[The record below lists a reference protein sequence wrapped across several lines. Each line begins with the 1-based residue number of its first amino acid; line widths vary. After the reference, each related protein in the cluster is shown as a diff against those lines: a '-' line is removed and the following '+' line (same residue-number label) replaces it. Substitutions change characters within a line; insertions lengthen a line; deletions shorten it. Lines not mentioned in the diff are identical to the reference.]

1 MIESDPTDPQ
11 VTAQRARYRG
21 KVKAGF
27 RQRAGHFLREN
38 EWFWAAAF
46 LVVVFAMYTRE
57 FRIQPPPSLPLGAVT
72 SRDIRAPFDVQIED
86 KVATAQKK
94 AEAKARVIPVYDWD
108 PALTD
113 EINNRVAA
121 TFDAARANGE
131 EFQRFLKS
139 GPVTRDKRQEAEE
152 GFLSRLSEA
161 LGGSLSRY
169 VLRQLQAE
177 GFSTSLERTVQ
188 DLVSQVERHKIVPN
202 GDQFQGSDT
211 VTVRDIR
218 HGGPGAAQR
227 VPAPGEVFT
236 LTDARRMPGM
246 LVEGL
251 LNLPG
256 PLRGAIEE
264 YVRSLIQPNLTYNSQ
279 ETNLRREKAA
289 AQVESL
295 VVYLKKGQVVVQAGA
310 KVDESALQK
319 IEALQQASQARINLT
334 LLGGLLFLLL
344 MLMAFTFMYLKTYR
358 KHRRPDLN
366 LFVLTLQLSATF
378 LVIAQVFHV
387 LLKSLAE
394 GSKSPLLQS
403 PEYLMFLIPVGAG
416 AMLMTLLVDKH
427 IAVVYSLL
435 YSVLFG
441 ILMEQGFGMMLFCL
455 LSSFAAIYAA
465 ANLAQRTAQ
474 WKASLL
480 VGAVN
485 MPLAL
490 GVIATDGSTDHAWPH
505 LALGV
510 GMAFLA
516 GFPLALMLVSSLLP
530 VFESAFGILTEV
542 RLLELSN
549 MNHPILRKLS
559 IEAPGTYNHSIMMA
573 TLSEA
578 AANAVGANALFC
590 RVACYY
596 HDIGKML
603 NPVYFVENQL
613 PGHNPHDKLAPRIS
627 TLIVSAHVK
636 EGMAMAR
643 QYRIPQPIIDMI
655 PQHHGTRRISYFL
668 DKALTMVD
676 PEKERINESDFSYP
690 GPKPQTRE
698 AAIVMLADAVEAG
711 SRVLK
716 DPSHS
721 RLRTLIGEIVQHV
734 IGEGQLSECSLT
746 FKDLAK
752 VEDAFYQILLGVFS
766 RRISYPGYTFDKE
779 PDDDATRGQAALPPQ
794 KAPHPQG

>member
-1 MIESDPTDPQ
+1 MNEPDPTAPA
-11 VTAQRARYRG
+11 VTAERARYRG
-21 KVKAGF
+21 KVKAGV
-27 RQRAGHFLREN
+27 RQRVGRFLRES
-38 EWFWAAAF
+38 EWFWALVF
-46 LVVVFAMYTRE
+46 LVVVFAMCTRQ
-57 FRIQPPPSLPLGAVT
+57 FRVQPPPSLPLGAVAV
-72 SRDIRAPFDVQIED
+72 RDIRAPFDVQIED

-94 AEAKARVIPVYDWD
+94 AEAKARVLPVYDWD
-108 PALTD
+108 SAQTE
-113 EINNRVAA
+113 EINDRVAA
-121 TFDAARANGE
+121 TFDAARANEE
-131 EFQRFLKS
+131 EFQRYLKL
-139 GPVTRDKRQEAEE
+139 GPLTREQRQEAEE
-152 GFLSRLSEA
+152 RFLGRLSEA
-161 LGGSLSRY
+161 LGGNLSRY
-169 VLRQLQAE
+169 ALRQLKGE
-177 GFSTSLERTVQ
+177 GFSTALERSVQ

-211 VTVRDIR
+211 ITIRDIR
-218 HGGPGAAQR
+218 RGGSGWSQKNPMAGD
-227 VPAPGEVFT
+227 VIT
-236 LTDARRMPGM
+236 LAEARRLPGT
-246 LVEGL
+246 LVEAL

-264 YVRSLIQPNLTYNSQ
+264 YVRGVIQPNLTFNSQ
-279 ETNLRREKAA
+279 ETNARRDRAA

-295 VVYLKKGQVVVQAGA
+295 VVYLKKGQVVLKAGV

-319 IEALQQASQARINLT
+319 IEALQLASQARINLP
-334 LLGGLLFLLL
+334 LLGALLFLLL
-344 MLMAFTFMYLKTYR
+344 LLMTFTFMYLKTYR

-366 LFVLTLQLSATF
+366 LFVLTLQISATF
-378 LVIAQVFHV
+378 LVIAQVFHL
-387 LLKSLAE
+387 LLKALSE
-394 GSKSPLLQS
+394 GSKTPFLQS
-403 PEYLMFLIPVGAG
+403 SEVLMFLIPVGAG

-435 YSVLFG
+435 YAVLFG
-441 ILMEQGFGMMLFCL
+441 ILMELSFGMMLFSL
-455 LSSFAAIYAA
+455 LSSFVAVYAA

-490 GVIATDGSTDHAWPH
+490 GVLAMDGSSEHGWPH
-505 LALGV
+505 LALAM

-516 GFPLALMLVSSLLP
+516 GFPLAVMLVSSLLP
-530 VFESAFGILTEV
+530 LFESAFGILTEV

-559 IEAPGTYNHSIMMA
+559 LEAPGTYNHSIMMA

-603 NPVYFVENQL
+603 NPVYFVENQI
-613 PGHNPHDKLAPRIS
+613 PGVNPHDKLAPRIS

-643 QYRIPQPIIDMI
+643 QYKIPQPIIDVI

-676 PEKERINESDFSYP
+676 PEKERINEADFCYP

-721 RLRTLIGEIVQHV
+721 RLKTLIGEIVQHV
-734 IGEGQLSECSLT
+734 IAEGQLSECTLT

-779 PDDDATRGQAALPPQ
+779 IEDDPTRGQAALPPQ
-794 KAPHPQG
+794 KAGNPQG